1 MDNTDYDAMLKDY
14 YTEEAVIRATLV
26 DRPLLGM
33 LPKKRAGGRRYVQ
46 PVNFGHPGGGSP
58 VFATAKTNQTNS
70 LYGDFNITRSKYYQL
85 VTLENETYFSTEG
98 GLDAFEP
105 AFNEFDK
112 GFEACADV
120 INRRL
125 YRDATGTVGQILDG
139 SSISGATV
147 TLADIADAFNI
158 WAGDKLQ
165 FSSTAG
171 GSLRDSGATVGVVS
185 VDRETG
191 VITTDSSDV
200 GSDIASLS
208 DTDFIYIEGYRNA
221 MCAGLESWNPSGS
234 TRDTVL
240 GAGTFFGVDRTDEP
254 VLLGGV
260 YYDGTGGDLNDTFL
274 KLVGKVQKYGGKP
287 DLVLLNSE
295 QLVNLQRLWLAKNR
309 TFQDIKV
316 SVSTR
321 MRDGTELILSNLY
334 SGMQVQVGDAMIK
347 VIGDRACPSTKM
359 RCLTT
364 RTWRIWHT
372 FDLPGFIM
380 NKEGGRILRDSE
392 DADAME
398 CRIGAYYNLGCSAPG
413 HNGVADIPADA

>member
-1 MDNTDYDAMLKDY
+1 MDNTDYDGMLKDY
-14 YTEEAVIRATLV
+14 YTEQQVIRMTLQK
-26 DRPLLGM
+26 RPLLGLM
-33 LPKKRAGGRRYVQ
+33 PKKRAGGRRYTQ

-58 VFATAKTNQTNS
+58 VFATAKTNETQS
-70 LYGDFNITRSKYYQL
+70 QYGDFQITRAKYYQF

-98 GLDAFEP
+98 DLDAFEP

-139 SSISGATV
+139 SSISGATIQ
-147 TLADIADAFNI
+147 LADIADAFNV
-158 WAGDKLQ
+158 WKGDKLQ
-165 FSSTAG
+165 FSQTAG
-171 GSLRDSGATVGVVS
+171 SALRDSGATVTVVS

-191 VITTDSSDV
+191 IITTDSSDV
-200 GSDIASLS
+200 GTDISGLT

-221 MCAGLESWNPSGS
+221 QFAGLASWLPSGS
-234 TRDTVL
+234 GRDTAL
-240 GAGTFFGVDRTDEP
+240 AASFFGVDRSDEP

-274 KLVGKVQKYGGKP
+274 KLVGKVQKYGGDP

-295 QLVNLQRLWLAKNR
+295 QITNLQRLWLAKNR
-309 TFQDIKV
+309 TFQDLKV
-316 SVSTR
+316 SVSAR

-334 SGMQVQVGDAMIK
+334 SGMQIQVGDSTIK

-359 RCLTT
+359 YCLTT
-364 RTWRIWHT
+364 STWRMWHT
-372 FDLPGFIM
+372 YDLPGFIM
-380 NKEGGRILRDSE
+380 NKEGGRILRDS
-392 DADAME
+392 DSADAME
-398 CRIGAYYNLGCSAPG
+398 CRIGAYGNPGCSAPG
-413 HNGVADIPADA
+413 YNGVADIPADV

>member
-1 MDNTDYDAMLKDY
+1 MDNTDYDGMLKDY
-14 YTEEAVIRATLV
+14 YTEEAVIRMTLV
-26 DRPLLGM
+26 KRPLLGL
-33 LPKKRAGGRRYVQ
+33 LPKKRAGGRRYPQ
-46 PVNFGHPGGGSP
+46 PVQFGHPGGGSP

-70 LYGDFNITRSKYYQL
+70 LYGDFNITRTKYYQL

-98 GLDAFEP
+98 DLDAFEP

-112 GFEACADV
+112 GFEASADV

-125 YRDATGTVGQILDG
+125 YRDKTGVVGQILDG
-139 SSISGATV
+139 SAINGATI
-147 TLADIADAFNI
+147 TLADPADAFNV

-165 FSSTAG
+165 FSQTAG
-171 GSLRDSGATVGVVS
+171 GTLRDSGATLEVVS

-191 VITTDSSDV
+191 IITTDSSDV
-200 GSDIASLS
+200 GTDISALS

-221 MCAGLESWNPSGS
+221 TPAGLEAWLPSGAG
-234 TRDTVL
+234 RDTAL
-240 GAGTFFGVDRTDEP
+240 ATSFYGVDRSAEP

-274 KLVGKVQKYGGKP
+274 KLIGKVQKYGGDP

-295 QLVNLQRLWLAKNR
+295 QVTNLQRLWLAKNR

-321 MRDGTELILSNLY
+321 MKDGTELILSNLY
-334 SGMQVQVGDAMIK
+334 SGMQIQVGDSTIK

-359 RCLTT
+359 YSLTT
-364 RTWRIWHT
+364 KTWRIWHT

-380 NKEGGRILRDSE
+380 NKQGGRILRDSE

-398 CRIGAYYNLGCSAPG
+398 CRIGAYYNLGCRAPG
-413 HNGVADIPADA
+413 HNGVADIPADV